1 MNFEKV
7 TTLHKSLKERLGND
21 LVYSLA
27 LDSGKFYLAVSVHK
41 SETQEFD
48 HGRNIQ
54 SCLISESEFDKPIE
68 QLVDELAEMY
78 ATILVEKENV

>member
-1 MNFEKV
+1 
-7 TTLHKSLKERLGND
+7 
-21 LVYSLA
+21 
-27 LDSGKFYLAVSVHK
+27 LAVSVHK